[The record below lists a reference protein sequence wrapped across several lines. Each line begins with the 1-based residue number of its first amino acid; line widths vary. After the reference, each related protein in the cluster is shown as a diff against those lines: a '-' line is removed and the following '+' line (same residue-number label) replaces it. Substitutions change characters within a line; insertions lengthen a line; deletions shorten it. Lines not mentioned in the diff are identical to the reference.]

1 MQRSF
6 AIPMV
11 LALAASATAMA
22 NAPSEKPVDQTT
34 DVAASS
40 IISIDPAT
48 GRLRAATEEEAAALS
63 AETARAA
70 AAQALLPKPP
80 LAAGQVSAPKT
91 EAEAVAGM
99 KRLPNGVIKIDVPES
114 LYSTSTATVGANGE
128 IVVSHGEATAEETIR

>member
-91 EAEAVAGM
+91 EAQAIAG
-99 KRLPNGVIKIDVPES
+99 KKVLSNGVSRYEVPES
-114 LYSTSTATVGANGE
+114 LYSTATATVGQDGE
-128 IVVSHGEATAEETIR
+128 IVLSHGEGETEETLR